1 MLDLK
6 FPVNEQKN
14 NGITALGIA
23 CYKGNAALL
32 EILHKAG
39 AIINSSTKKGI
50 SPLALAIKSK
60 SFECVKYLIDNK
72 VDIMRS

>member
-6 FPVNEQKN
+6 FPVNEQKK
-14 NGITALGIA
+14 NGITALAIA
-23 CYKGNAALL
+23 CYKGNVALL
-32 EILHKAG
+32 ETLHKAG
-39 AIINSSTKKGI
+39 AILNSVTKKGI

-60 SFECVKYLIDNK
+60 NFECVKYLIDNK